1 MYSIGN
7 TEHNVRKN
15 DMKPIDHSK
24 LNQALLLLN
33 EQLELHDL
41 PAVEP
46 VVCGGSALIA
56 VGLVARTTQD
66 VDIVAMMQNGRL
78 SHSDPLPPHLLQ
90 AADQVGEMMNLPADW
105 LNNGPSSQFGMG
117 FPDGFERRLHRVEIG
132 SKLTVYYIDRTDQIY
147 FKTFASVDR
156 GGYHISDLK
165 ALLPTEEELYA
176 AAVWCMTQDVSE
188 GFRFLLKEM
197 LTQQGWSHVS
207 ERL

>member
-1 MYSIGN
+1 MFGES
-7 TEHNVRKN
+7 
-15 DMKPIDHSK
+15 DMKPLDLDK
-24 LNQALLLLN
+24 LHEALHLLN

-41 PAVEP
+41 PSAEP

-66 VDIVAMMQNGRL
+66 VDIVALMQNGRL

-90 AADQVGEMMNLPADW
+90 AAEQVAELMNLPADW
-105 LNNGPSSQFGMG
+105 LNNGPASQFGMG
-117 FPDGFERRLHRVEIG
+117 FPAGFERRLHRVEIG

-165 ALLPTEEELYA
+165 ALAPTDEELCA
-176 AAVWCMTQDVSE
+176 AATWCMTQDVSP

-197 LTQQGWSHVS
+197 LTQEGWSHVS
-207 ERL
+207 ERI